1 MIGCERK
8 RLCRSNSK
16 KNCCYFENSADFLCV
31 GVTSGNVGGAPGKK
45 GVMERMKTPRKS
57 KINDSS

>member
-45 GVMERMKTPRKS
+45 RSNGTDENTKK
-57 KINDSS
+57 K